1 MTLWTVIELTIDDS
15 PPDIALRRHNNATT
29 SRDWRPVLQMLDH
42 NQLGA
47 SKFDDRLRP
56 SSSRHCVRIAGFI

>member
-1 MTLWTVIELTIDDS
+1 VHIVMRLTLGRSRICD
-15 PPDIALRRHNNATT
+15 NARDKLL
-29 SRDWRPVLQMLDH
+29 RDWRPVLQMLDH

-56 SSSRHCVRIAGFI
+56 SSSRHRVRIAGFI